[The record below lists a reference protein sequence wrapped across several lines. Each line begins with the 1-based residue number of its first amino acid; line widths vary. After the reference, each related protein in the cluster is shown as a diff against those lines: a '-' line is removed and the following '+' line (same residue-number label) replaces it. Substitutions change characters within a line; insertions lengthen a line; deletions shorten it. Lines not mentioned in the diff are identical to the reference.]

1 MVKGTIWEFNFQ
13 VYEVDRNDNR
23 VADIAAA
30 NNVRVAEAA
39 FQVAKRETTRAILQ
53 LCNRARIIKTER
65 SDRGWD
71 DG

>member
-39 FQVAKRETTRAILQ
+39 FQVAKRENTRTILQ